1 MVAHNILKQCA
12 FVIKF
17 ALATTSHGYILGVHM
32 NKHTLLNKTMPIP
45 AHLIILRLQQVSIF
59 REIV

>member
-32 NKHTLLNKTMPIP
+32 NKCIVLDYDVME
-45 AHLIILRLQQVSIF
+45 AHAILV
-59 REIV
+59 